1 MDAARKNRPL
11 PSLLLNVPEA
21 LARLIHQEM
30 ALARA
35 ELGERMTQLALG
47 VGMLVGA
54 SIVLF
59 VALLIVLMG
68 LSELVGEFLPET
80 LALWLGYLI
89 IGGLAMAAGVWLLIR
104 GITNL
109 RNAGRLAERTAHS
122 IEQDWAAI
130 RSHVRS
136 GPDRPASAG

>member
-1 MDAARKNRPL
+1 MNDARDDRPL
-11 PSLLLNVPEA
+11 STLLLDVPDA
-21 LARLIHQEM
+21 LARLMHQEM

-47 VGMLVGA
+47 IGMVVGA

-68 LSELVGEFLPET
+68 LSELVGEFLPGV
-80 LALWLGYLI
+80 LALWLGYII
-89 IGGLAMAAGVWLLIR
+89 IGGLAMAAGIFLLVR

-109 RNAGRLAERTAHS
+109 RNAGRLAERTTAS
-122 IEQDWAAI
+122 IEQDLAAL
-130 RSHVRS
+130 RSHLRS
-136 GPDRPASAG
+136 RQDGPT